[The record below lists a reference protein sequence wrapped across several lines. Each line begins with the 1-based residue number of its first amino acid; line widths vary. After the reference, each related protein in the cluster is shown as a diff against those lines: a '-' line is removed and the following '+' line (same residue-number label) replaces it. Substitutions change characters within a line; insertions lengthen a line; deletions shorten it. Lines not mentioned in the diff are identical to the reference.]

1 MRAAVLHGRGGL
13 PALEHVGRGL
23 VDLDAERAADGER
36 VAGVGAP
43 ERHRE
48 IAAGAGRDGAEQV
61 DLGEE
66 LEEIASRSHKKL
78 GTLVREAIEEYH
90 LKKNKQQKI
99 AEAVDRLLSL
109 PEVPAPE
116 DYQKWEAEYLE
127 GKYSCR

>member
-1 MRAAVLHGRGGL
+1 MAKYSKKVQVLL
-13 PALEHVGRGL
+13 TEQQLKDLE
-23 VDLDAERAADGER
+23 D
-36 VAGVGAP
+36 
-43 ERHRE
+43 
-48 IAAGAGRDGAEQV
+48 
-61 DLGEE
+61 
-66 LEEIASRSHKKL
+66 IASKNHKKL

-90 LKKNKQQKI
+90 LKKKKQQEV

>member
-1 MRAAVLHGRGGL
+1 MAKYSKKIQVLL
-13 PALEHVGRGL
+13 T
-23 VDLDAERAADGER
+23 
-36 VAGVGAP
+36 
-43 ERHRE
+43 
-48 IAAGAGRDGAEQV
+48 EQQ
-61 DLGEE
+61 LKE
-66 LEEIASRSHKKL
+66 LEEIALRNHKKL

-109 PEVPAPE
+109 PEIPAPE

>member
-1 MRAAVLHGRGGL
+1 MAKYLKKVQVLL
-13 PALEHVGRGL
+13 TEKQLKDLEK
-23 VDLDAERAADGER
+23 
-36 VAGVGAP
+36 
-43 ERHRE
+43 
-48 IAAGAGRDGAEQV
+48 
-61 DLGEE
+61 
-66 LEEIASRSHKKL
+66 IASKNHKKL

-116 DYQKWEAEYLE
+116 DYQKWETEYLE